1 MVGNSVV
8 ANLYQIFSVHAEQAR
23 EDVYKNETESKVLIG
38 GGSGFIG
45 TELCKT
51 LKRKGY
57 QAVIVSR
64 TAGLNSEGYRMTY
77 TDLKELGIPKN
88 TKAIVNLAGQN
99 VLDFFNRWTDT
110 FKAKVYD
117 SRINTAKAFKEA
129 IENSQKENRPEV
141 FVQITGIGNVQLFF
155 KNSEFS
161 VFGEFVYFFTFPGK
175 FRAFRLSV
183 FDFLTFW

>member
-64 TAGLNSEGYRMTY
+64 TAGFHG
-77 TDLKELGIPKN
+77 DG
-88 TKAIVNLAGQN
+88 
-99 VLDFFNRWTDT
+99 
-110 FKAKVYD
+110 
-117 SRINTAKAFKEA
+117 
-129 IENSQKENRPEV
+129 
-141 FVQITGIGNVQLFF
+141 
-155 KNSEFS
+155 
-161 VFGEFVYFFTFPGK
+161 
-175 FRAFRLSV
+175 
-183 FDFLTFW
+183 